1 MTTDSPVTLAE
12 AKAHLRIEHAAED
25 AVITSY
31 LLAAAQWFEKE
42 AGITLEDMPR
52 DDFGQVPQLVK
63 QAILL
68 IVGHWYENREA
79 AGPLTIKTIP
89 LAVESIVAQFAAP
102 EAV

>member
-1 MTTDSPVTLAE
+1 MTNSSPVTLAD

-25 AVITSY
+25 ALITGY

-42 AGITLEDMPR
+42 TGQSLEDVPT
-52 DDFGQVPQLVK
+52 DDMGQIPQLIK

-68 IVGHWYENREA
+68 IVGHWFENREA

-89 LAVESIVAQFAAP
+89 LAVESIVAQFAKP